1 MLILPGN
8 WQPVLAEFAAGAGF
22 AELLKTVKQE
32 RAEQEVFPA
41 EEDTFRALA
50 LSGINDV
57 KAVIL
62 GQDPYH
68 DNGQAHGLAFSV
80 PQGVALPPSL
90 RNIYKELAAEYQWQ
104 ALPENG
110 DLTSWAKQ
118 GVLLLNTV
126 LTVRAHQANSH
137 AGLGW
142 EKFTDEVVRLVNIH
156 ASGKVVFLLWGKPA
170 QKKIPLID
178 TARHAVLCC
187 AHPSPLSAYRGF
199 FGSGIFRKANE
210 ILVSAGRTP
219 VNWSSVCCKNNKD
232 KQPELF

>member
-1 MLILPGN
+1 MLTLPGN
-8 WQPVLAEFAAGAGF
+8 WQAVLAEFAAGAGF
-22 AELLKTVKQE
+22 AELLKTVEQE

-80 PQGVALPPSL
+80 TQGVALPPSL
-90 RNIYKELAAEYQWQ
+90 RHIYKELAAEYQWQ

-137 AGLGW
+137 VGLGW
-142 EKFTDEVVRLVNIH
+142 EKFTDEVVRLVDIH

-219 VNWSSVCCKNNKD
+219 VDWSSVCCKNNKD